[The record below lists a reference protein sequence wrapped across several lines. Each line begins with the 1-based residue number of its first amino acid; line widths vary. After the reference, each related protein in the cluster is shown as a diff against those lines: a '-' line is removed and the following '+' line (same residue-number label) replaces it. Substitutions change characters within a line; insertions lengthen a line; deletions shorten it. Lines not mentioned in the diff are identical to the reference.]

1 MRVLRCP
8 HSLRLTLA
16 ILLAFCGGA
25 CAANQP
31 PATMPADEGAAA
43 AAREGK
49 LPHVQIDLKKRQVRV
64 ECQMLGIEA
73 PLEFLCVLNG
83 TNEHESVLRSPAR
96 PSHIHLGLVMLGL
109 DPGEPVHYA
118 EAAKKWFPPSG
129 PPLNISV
136 EFTDKDGKAQ
146 SMPASRLM
154 RSIHDKKPQ
163 PPHTWIFAGSKVM
176 PDGNYAAD
184 VTGYTV
190 SVVNFELSLIDIPDL
205 ASNANETLEWEIDKS
220 VAPPAGSPVTMI
232 IEPIAGPATKPA
244 SAPAATESSSIAIP
258 TIKVSTKGELMLGNR
273 AVAMDELKQ
282 NLQRQRRER
291 PLTVRLAA
299 QKPDDAIMRNL
310 QDVLKGM
317 DIQYEMVP
325 PSDWP
330 TKPDG
335 GDQPRSHMD
344 IDQLRARWQQA
355 VSPHRNELREAAQ
368 AHYDVIRQL
377 RREQQ
382 KLVDQADQIQRLI
395 DDLERQYQ
403 EMTTPQPQL
412 APAPQQRQPS
422 EGGS

>member
-8 HSLRLTLA
+8 QSLRLTLA
-16 ILLAFCGGA
+16 ILLGFWAGA
-25 CAANQP
+25 CGANQP
-31 PATMPADEGAAA
+31 PATMPAADDAA

-49 LPHVQIDLKKRQVRV
+49 LPHVQVDLKKRQVRV
-64 ECQMLGIEA
+64 ECQMLGIDA

-109 DPGEPVHYA
+109 DPGEPVHFS

-136 EFTDKDGKAQ
+136 EFTDKAGKPQ

-154 RSIHDKKPQ
+154 RSIHDKKSQ

-220 VAPPAGSPVTMI
+220 VAPPSGSPVTMV
-232 IEPIAGPATKPA
+232 IEPVAAPATRP
-244 SAPAATESSSIAIP
+244 APAATESSSIDIP
-258 TIKVSTKGELMLGNR
+258 TIKISDNGALMLGNR
-273 AVAMDELKQ
+273 ALSMDELKQ
-282 NLQRQRRER
+282 NLQRRRSER

-299 QKPDDAIMRNL
+299 QKPDEPLVRNL
-310 QDVLKGM
+310 QDELKRM

-325 PSDWP
+325 PNDWP
-330 TKPDG
+330 ADARSNG
-335 GDQPRSHMD
+335 PRSQID

-355 VSPHRNELREAAQ
+355 VAPHRNEMREAAQ
-368 AHYDVIRQL
+368 AHYDVILQL

-403 EMTTPQPQL
+403 QMTTPQPQL
-412 APAPQQRQPS
+412 APAPQPGQPG

>member
-1 MRVLRCP
+1 MV
-8 HSLRLTLA
+8 
-16 ILLAFCGGA
+16 ILLGFCSGA
-25 CAANQP
+25 CGANQA
-31 PATMPADEGAAA
+31 PATMPGAADAAA
-43 AAREGK
+43 AAKEGK
-49 LPHVQIDLKKRQVRV
+49 LPHLQVDVKKRQVRV
-64 ECQMLGIEA
+64 ECQMLGIDA

-83 TNEHESVLRSPAR
+83 TNEHESVLRSLAQ

-109 DPGEPVHYA
+109 DPGEPVHYSDA
-118 EAAKKWFPPSG
+118 TKKWFPPSG

-136 EFTDKDGKAQ
+136 EFTDKNGKPQ

-163 PPHTWIFAGSKVM
+163 PTHTWIFAGSKVM
-176 PDGNYAAD
+176 PDGNFAAD

-220 VAPPAGSPVTMI
+220 IAPPAGTAVTMI
-232 IEPIAGPATKPA
+232 IEPVAAPATKP
-244 SAPAATESSSIAIP
+244 APAATESSSIDIP
-258 TIKVSTKGELMLGNR
+258 TIKVSAKGELMLGDR
-273 AVAMDELKQ
+273 TLSMDEMKQ
-282 NLQRQRRER
+282 NLERQRRER

-299 QKPDDAIMRNL
+299 EKPDHALVRNL
-310 QDVLKGM
+310 QDALKAM
-317 DIQYEMVP
+317 DIRYEMVP

-330 TKPDG
+330 TQPARG
-335 GDQPRSHMD
+335 GDQPRSQID

-355 VSPHRNELREAAQ
+355 VAPHRNELREAAQ
-368 AHYDVIRQL
+368 AHYDVILQL

-395 DDLERQYQ
+395 DDLDRRYQ

-412 APAPQQRQPS
+412 APAPQQGQPS